1 MESTEEVIATQTS
14 PEVTN
19 DAHEARE
26 TAGKA
31 AKFIVTDNI

>member
-1 MESTEEVIATQTS
+1 MELTEEAIATQTT
-14 PEVTN
+14 PELTN

-31 AKFIVTDNI
+31 ANIKMTDNI